1 MRVANTGISGVV
13 DPYGRVTA
21 RLGLGREGVLDVA
34 LPVALDRLTPY
45 ARWGDFTLL
54 VMLGVGGLSLWR
66 RASRHNKLTRT

>member
-13 DPYGRVTA
+13 DPYGRITA
-21 RLGLGREGVLDVA
+21 RLGLGREGVLDAA

-54 VMLGVGGLSLWR
+54 MMLAMGGLLSWR
-66 RASRHNKLTRT
+66 RINLYRDSTTT